1 MKATRKLVLSLLLIA
16 LPLALLAQQPA
27 PKKPGAHIRVEPETL
42 EMGEIEFSKLTQDM
56 GNIKFTVHNDGT
68 TPLIL
73 KKVTGC
79 CGTNIKGY
87 PKAPILP
94 GKTGEILVQFRIE
107 PKLQTI
113 SRTVTILS
121 NDKEKP
127 EVKHHIKG
135 AVIKDKEKGRLF

>member
-1 MKATRKLVLSLLLIA
+1 MRRVHFIAIAALLL
-16 LPLALLAQQPA
+16 LCVTTLHAQP
-27 PKKPGAHIRVEPETL
+27 PVKIPGARIRVEPETI
-42 EMGEIEFSKLTQDM
+42 EMGEIEFSKLSDDM
-56 GNIKFTVHNDGT
+56 GKVKFTVHNDGT

-73 KKVTGC
+73 NKVTGC
-79 CGTNIKGY
+79 CGTNIKGF

-94 GKTGEILVQFRIE
+94 GKSGEILVQFRIE

-113 SRTVTILS
+113 SRTVTIQS
-121 NDKEKP
+121 NDRSNP